1 MAFTKEEITIICE
14 NRFYKVVSPLLEE
27 LHSLYSRPNATPQ
40 EKVESNV
47 RFPKTCKN
55 CGKVYKSK
63 SDFIANTDSISG
75 KSDNV
80 CYKINGETRIFLYRN
95 CNPPC
100 LSTLSYTMDER
111 RDMTPAGIRIRELFD
126 EVHKII
132 MDKTQLAFGTSH
144 SLTLFLFRA
153 IRNDGL
159 TPNEASEVLIED
171 TKLLRFKGYEGER
184 WEVEELPPPRN
195 AG

>member
-14 NRFYKVVSPLLEE
+14 NNFYKAVSPLLEE
-27 LHSLYSRPNATPQ
+27 LHGLYSRPNSTSQ
-40 EKVESNV
+40 EKAESYL
-47 RFPKTCKN
+47 RFHKTCKN

-63 SDFIANTDSISG
+63 SDFIANTDSMNG
-75 KSDNV
+75 KPDNI
-80 CYKINGETRIFLYRN
+80 CYKINGKTRIFLYRN

-111 RDMTPAGIRIRELFD
+111 RDMTPAGVRARELFD

-132 MDKTQLAFGTSH
+132 MDKTQLNRGTSH

-153 IRNDGL
+153 IRNDYL
-159 TPNEASEVLIED
+159 KPNEAYEVLIED
-171 TKLLRFKGYEGER
+171 TKYSRFKGFEGES
-184 WEVEELPPPRN
+184 WEVDELTSRRN
-195 AG
+195 AC